1 MCTSTTWT
9 GSAVPDNQTLIISDL
24 DGTLLRS
31 DKSLSERTRRSLLA
45 AREAGL
51 RTAVASARPLRLV
64 DQVIDD
70 AASLFDALIVSN
82 GAAVI
87 DASRRETL
95 HENRLPAEDSDRI
108 IDIIRGAWPNAGFGW
123 ELGTHFVGDQA
134 FVELARDTAILRDPV
149 EEETSAVPHTGV
161 HQLVFAVVDI
171 PPADMVGEVSRMLG
185 ADYWVTDSNGGVVEI
200 SSSTVTKAEGA
211 RWWAESIGKTL
222 ADVVAFGDELNDAPL
237 LRDAGRGYA
246 MANAA
251 LHVQS
256 VADGTTASNDE
267 DGVAI
272 VIEQLVTRNG
282 ATR

>member
-1 MCTSTTWT
+1 M
-9 GSAVPDNQTLIISDL
+9 PDNQTLIISDL

-222 ADVVAFGDELNDAPL
+222 ADVVAFGDELNDVPL